1 MECCY
6 NYLLQNLYQYAFA
19 FSNIQGRFL
28 IYMMSP
34 RSAVPCSEMLL
45 GDGIFGHVFAVEEHK
60 DGIDPAVLF
69 NLDKPLSEDINLENN
84 EAVNIY
90 SMPMQE
96 NNVALMGS
104 NELEEVQSPDL
115 GKLYESIILHFPLAI

>member
-19 FSNIQGRFL
+19 FSNIEGRFL

-34 RSAVPCSEMLL
+34 RA
-45 GDGIFGHVFAVEEHK
+45 
-60 DGIDPAVLF
+60 LF
-69 NLDKPLSEDINLENN
+69 NPDKPLSEDSNLENN
-84 EAVNIY
+84 EAVNIC

-96 NNVALMGS
+96 NNAALMGS
-104 NELEEVQSPDL
+104 NELEEV
-115 GKLYESIILHFPLAI
+115 